1 MAKICYHKKEK
12 ESFLVSCLP
21 SMVAYFCHQKIIS
34 THLQIFML
42 TCQII
47 MSSRQKKIPTSIRL
61 KSCFHSILTPLTA
74 KYLSIQHPTS
84 PHNFPISRHNFLTNR
99 RNCLKARLSR
109 IILTCKILMST
120 CHILCRLVR

>member
-1 MAKICYHKKEK
+1 MAKICYHKK

-34 THLQIFML
+34 THLQIFIL

-61 KSCFHSILTPLTA
+61 KPCFHSILTPLTA

-99 RNCLKARLSR
+99 LKARLSR